1 MSKIPH
7 DEERVFREEDFEY
20 QRPEWGHKQFKRMV
34 WKTRWKFFLNAGG
47 ALFLVFMVY
56 HIYVSSLHIYFDQS
70 KVRNDFIRSI
80 VSVVEMHGDGLR
92 VEKTNYELFEV
103 TPLLTQKAN
112 LKIYRH
118 VGSWEVI
125 TGEIQA
131 ALSITGKFT
140 YTITNTGAYMNGNNP
155 GPFYLPYSLVDGI
168 PTKDKDTSD
177 ESSSLNRLRKIDDG
191 HVAEMSLSLKN
202 LAPPDQLMQL
212 LTDYD
217 VAVTAM
223 PIYSGELIDQDISYS
238 RSGMFNYNIPHLSL
252 KPLSEF
258 KEDGAN
264 WYNYFVPDDIGQ
276 MQEQV
281 QAMMSD
287 LEWMSNHIEYSG
299 AELDIQR
306 LAYLKKNGVQVYGAV
321 VTGPVRELEKLTKVP
336 EFQHFHL
343 NRVEI
348 WNWD

>member
-1 MSKIPH
+1 MPNKSEH
-7 DEERVFREEDFEY
+7 DEQRVLQEDYFEN
-20 QRPEWGHKQFKRMV
+20 QPPEWGQKQFKRMV

-56 HIYVSSLHIYFDQS
+56 HIYVSALHIYFDQS
-70 KVRNDFIRSI
+70 EVRNNFMRSI
-80 VSVVEMHGDGLR
+80 ISVVEMHGDGLR
-92 VEKTNYELFEV
+92 VEKKINVQPFEV
-103 TPLLTQKAN
+103 TPFLTQKAN

-125 TGEIQA
+125 TGEIHA
-131 ALSITGKFT
+131 KLSITGKFT

-155 GPFYLPYSLVDGI
+155 GPFYLPYSLVDGKPVHDDSEDSI
-168 PTKDKDTSD
+168 NI
-177 ESSSLNRLRKIDDG
+177 NRLRKIDDG

-202 LAPPDQLMQL
+202 LASPDQLMQL

-223 PIYSGELIDQDISYS
+223 PIYSGELKDQDISYS
-238 RSGMFNYNIPHLSL
+238 RAGMFNYNIPHLSL

-264 WYNYFVPDDIGQ
+264 WYNYFIPEDSGQ

-287 LEWMSNHIEYSG
+287 LKWMSDHLKYSG
-299 AELDIQR
+299 AELDKR
-306 LAYLKKNGVQVYGAV
+306 RFAYLKKNGVQVYGAV
-321 VTGPVRELEKLTKVP
+321 VTGPVRELEKITKLS
-336 EFQHFHL
+336 EFHHFQL